1 MVSQKNNKE
10 NQIKIDIF
18 QYFSDIKKKEKNN

>member
-1 MVSQKNNKE
+1 MVSKKNNKE